1 MSESDE
7 DKTKSTLVAVK
18 KFKSGAP
25 STTKNA
31 FEKVVTFMSRL
42 KNKNV
47 IQILGVCYED
57 APFISGGFRAARLP
71 GQATRAA
78 RVVCLWVEKNP
89 VPPP

>member
-18 KFKSGAP
+18 KLKSGAP

-31 FEKVVTFMSRL
+31 LEKVITFMSRL

-57 APFISGGFRAARLP
+57 TPFIMMEYM
-71 GQATRAA
+71 
-78 RVVCLWVEKNP
+78 EKETSTSTLGNSKY
-89 VPPP
+89 